1 MTSDNDLRQ
10 AAHINARSIE
20 RDAEIDRLRAEVE
33 RLKSD
38 RASAEPDW
46 FWRDLDPDDS
56 GDTVEEAL
64 RYMPQGV
71 VCHIRSSYIGPSFF
85 AATAPVLDA
94 DSDDQEYIRADTE
107 EECRALVRARWKARA
122 ALTQEKKAAELGIT
136 LENPATALTSQEPR
150 T

>member
-1 MTSDNDLRQ
+1 MTDEEAPWPRGLFAPSPVSVPDEAPSLY
-10 AAHINARSIE
+10 
-20 RDAEIDRLRAEVE
+20 AEIDRLRAEVE

-46 FWRDLDPDDS
+46 FWRDFDPDDS

-64 RYMPQGV
+64 RHMPQGV

-85 AATAPVLDA
+85 AATVPVLDA

-107 EECRALVRARWKARA
+107 DECRALVRARWKARA
-122 ALTQEKKAAELGIT
+122 ALNL
-136 LENPATALTSQEPR
+136 SQEPR
-150 T
+150 ND

>member
-1 MTSDNDLRQ
+1 MTDIVQRLHELKVWLLKNDLDMKMPAGMIDPEE
-10 AAHINARSIE
+10 AA
-20 RDAEIDRLRAEVE
+20 DEIDRLRAEVE

-64 RYMPQGV
+64 RHMPQGV

-122 ALTQEKKAAELGIT
+122 ALT
-136 LENPATALTSQEPR
+136 PF
-150 T
+150 

>member
-1 MTSDNDLRQ
+1 MTDIVEKLHRGEGCLEEGGKTCISM
-10 AAHINARSIE
+10 
-20 RDAEIDRLRAEVE
+20 DAESGCLCAIAADEITRLRAEVE

-64 RYMPQGV
+64 RHMPQGV

-85 AATAPVLDA
+85 AATVPVLDA

-107 EECRALVRARWKARA
+107 DECRALVRA
-122 ALTQEKKAAELGIT
+122 ALNL
-136 LENPATALTSQEPR
+136 SQEPR
-150 T
+150 ND